1 MLTGKSKD
9 ATLPLRER
17 AFLSCE
23 GVRRVAEVGREA
35 AMTETARPILDAV
48 PVPLVLIGGDER
60 VVHANAPASA
70 LFARSIEGRH
80 YVTALRAPA
89 VLDCIEPVIL
99 GRQEKAE
106 SRFLTSDGGREAMW
120 RVTATPVPLAGRR
133 GVLVTLEDTTA
144 LQEAGQIR
152 RDFVANVSHELR
164 TPLTALMGFIET
176 LRGAARDDPAAR
188 DRFLGIMEREAG
200 RMNRLV
206 HDLLSLSR
214 VEAEE
219 RLRPT
224 DPVDLAA
231 VLRSVVLSLRPLADG
246 ARVTVTVH
254 GLDAPRIV
262 PGDADQ
268 LAQVFTNLVE
278 NAVKYSGKGAT
289 VAVTL
294 AEPAHDPNIRGTAV
308 AAVVADTGEGIAAV
322 HIPRLTERFYRVDSH
337 RSREKGGT
345 GLGLAIV
352 KHIVNRHRGRLKIES
367 RLGEGSR
374 FTVILPA
381 G

>member
-1 MLTGKSKD
+1 
-9 ATLPLRER
+9 
-17 AFLSCE
+17 
-23 GVRRVAEVGREA
+23 
-35 AMTETARPILDAV
+35 MTETALPILDAV
-48 PVPLVLIGGDER
+48 PVPLVLVGADER
-60 VVHANAPASA
+60 VVHANGPATL
-70 LFARSIEGRH
+70 LFGRLLEGRH

-89 VLDCIEPVIL
+89 VLACIEPVIL
-99 GRQEKAE
+99 GKQERAE
-106 SRFLTSDGGREAMW
+106 GRLLISQGAREAIW
-120 RVTATPVPLAGRR
+120 RVTATPVPIDGRR
-133 GVLVTLEDTTA
+133 GVLVAFEDATA

-164 TPLTALMGFIET
+164 TPLTALLGFIET
-176 LRGAARDDPAAR
+176 LRGAAKDDPAAR

-219 RLRPT
+219 RMRPT
-224 DPVDLAA
+224 DPVDLSA
-231 VLRSVVLSLRPLADG
+231 VLRSVVLSLRPVADEAGVTMELSG
-246 ARVTVTVH
+246 A
-254 GLDAPRIV
+254 DAPRIV

-278 NAVKYSGKGAT
+278 NAVKYSGRGST
-289 VAVTL
+289 VAISL
-294 AEPAHDPNIRGTAV
+294 GAPAHDPTIRGDAV
-308 AAVVADTGEGIAAV
+308 AAVVADDGDGIEAV

-352 KHIVNRHRGRLKIES
+352 KHILQRHRGRIRIES
-367 RLGEGSR
+367 ERGKGSV
-374 FTVILPA
+374 FSVIFPET
-381 G
+381 

>member
-1 MLTGKSKD
+1 
-9 ATLPLRER
+9 
-17 AFLSCE
+17 
-23 GVRRVAEVGREA
+23 
-35 AMTETARPILDAV
+35 MTETARPILDAV

-60 VVHANAPASA
+60 VAHANAAAARIFGRA
-70 LFARSIEGRH
+70 LEGRH
-80 YVTALRAPA
+80 YVAALRAPA
-89 VLDCIEPVIL
+89 VLACIEPVIL
-99 GRQEKAE
+99 GQQDRAE
-106 SRFLTSDGGREAMW
+106 GRFLTSEGAREAVW
-120 RVTATPVPLAGRR
+120 RITATPVPLAGRR
-133 GVLVTLEDTTA
+133 GVLVAFEDTTA

-164 TPLTALMGFIET
+164 TPLTALLGFIET
-176 LRGAARDDPAAR
+176 LRGAAKDDAAAR

-219 RLRPT
+219 RMRPT

-231 VLRSVVLSLRPLADG
+231 VLRSVVLSLRPVADEAGVTMTLAG
-246 ARVTVTVH
+246 TE
-254 GLDAPRIV
+254 APRIV

-268 LAQVFTNLVE
+268 IAQVFTNLVE
-278 NAVKYSGKGAT
+278 NAVKYSGRGRT
-289 VAVTL
+289 VAITL
-294 AEPAHDPNIRGTAV
+294 DLPGDDPALRAEAV
-308 AAVVADTGEGIAAV
+308 AVAVADDGEGIDPV

-352 KHIVNRHRGRLKIES
+352 KHIVNRHRGRLRIES
-367 RLGEGSR
+367 APGEGSR
-374 FTVILPA
+374 FTVSLPT